1 MHTWHAYNR
10 RCHSTDSGVKWD
22 DIFFFFSSLC
32 YCCSGRVVPLHKI
45 CRSFVVL
52 FCIVVVAGCS
62 LQRGVSAAYPCRAAI
77 HGFRCEEIVMHSLAV
92 ASYKNQDKCV
102 YCLQTLMIC
111 KSNIIFVRSREMWC
125 TTTSVR
131 CAFAVTATH
140 THLRM
145 GWINL
150 LFHFQMEFASK
161 FACVVSRCRHPDMT
175 QLMRLKRVI
184 YTSCTSG

>member
-1 MHTWHAYNR
+1 MRTHYGEIKCTPDMHIIVVAIQRTPELNEM
-10 RCHSTDSGVKWD
+10 T
-22 DIFFFFSSLC
+22 FFFFSSLC

-145 GWINL
+145 G
-150 LFHFQMEFASK
+150 
-161 FACVVSRCRHPDMT
+161 
-175 QLMRLKRVI
+175 
-184 YTSCTSG
+184 

>member
-1 MHTWHAYNR
+1 MRTHYGEIKCTPDMHIIVVAIQRTPELNEM
-10 RCHSTDSGVKWD
+10 TF
-22 DIFFFFSSLC
+22 FFFFSSLC

-145 GWINL
+145 G
-150 LFHFQMEFASK
+150 
-161 FACVVSRCRHPDMT
+161 
-175 QLMRLKRVI
+175 
-184 YTSCTSG
+184 